1 MVPAMMPDRG
11 NETACA
17 FTLVRLKPLRID
29 TYQRC
34 GFSLA
39 VATLARILASIF
51 KVETLHFKND
61 VYMYENRKWL

>member
-17 FTLVRLKPLRID
+17 FTLVRLKPSAWRIG
-29 TYQRC
+29 TYQHC

-39 VATLARILASIF
+39 LATLAGILASIF
-51 KVETLHFKND
+51 RVETLHF
-61 VYMYENRKWL
+61 

>member
-17 FTLVRLKPLRID
+17 FTLVRLKPSAWRID

-39 VATLARILASIF
+39 LATLAQILAWIS
-51 KVETLHFKND
+51 KAAALHF
-61 VYMYENRKWL
+61 